1 MLQLKERFAL
11 RVLTDDR
18 LVFFHVPPDDI
29 SAVEIAEQIILKDG
43 LFRYAKQQQENHRGD
58 TRAVFSSCAVKQ
70 DRNIPADY
78 FLHQD
83 VKSLVVKRH
92 HLIILVHILNL
103 SETGFPKKLHSR
115 R

>member
-70 DRNIPADY
+70 DSDNTCAY
-78 FLHQD
+78 FL
-83 VKSLVVKRH
+83 
-92 HLIILVHILNL
+92 
-103 SETGFPKKLHSR
+103 SE
-115 R
+115 

>member
-43 LFRYAKQQQENHRGD
+43 LFRYAAAGE
-58 TRAVFSSCAVKQ
+58 SS
-70 DRNIPADY
+70 R
-78 FLHQD
+78 
-83 VKSLVVKRH
+83 RH
-92 HLIILVHILNL
+92 PCGLFQLR
-103 SETGFPKKLHSR
+103 SETGQEHSR
-115 R
+115 